1 MRSLIFLD
9 LHRLSCFIS
18 IHAPTRGA
26 TVSPVKSLDINK
38 FQSTLPHGERLRT
51 ESVVLKIPVFQ
62 STLPHGERP
71 SSGLDYVLSWYF
83 NPRSRT
89 GSDRAVPDP
98 APATVHFNP
107 RSRTGSDFTITPP
120 KDQHAISIHA
130 PARGATGQAGGFRRL
145 LPDFNPRS
153 RTGSDFPP
161 GIRCPGRSISIH
173 APARGATFAGLHHKR
188 RSCNF
193 NPRSRT
199 GSD

>member
-38 FQSTLPHGERLRT
+38 
-51 ESVVLKIPVFQ
+51 FQ

-107 RSRTGSDFTITPP
+107 RSRTGSDASNFRPSTFFWYFNPRSRTGS
-120 KDQHAISIHA
+120 DRVCSRQHGHAAISIHA
-130 PARGATGQAGGFRRL
+130 PARGATPDNRR
-145 LPDFNPRS
+145 
-153 RTGSDFPP
+153 
-161 GIRCPGRSISIH
+161 
-173 APARGATFAGLHHKR
+173 
-188 RSCNF
+188 
-193 NPRSRT
+193 
-199 GSD
+199 